1 MGLFEFFGER
11 RNPGPIGDLDVH
23 PPEEAHHLGLTVRA
37 VLAGLL
43 LTGWGYG
50 LTQWTSSLN
59 GLAAAASASGLY
71 LIAGYFVHPKPDYSN
86 LGLLGGA
93 IDHPFR
99 FSDDAN
105 RFLMVL
111 LGLLWPARFLSTT
124 CVEVWRAV
132 RGA

>member
-86 LGLLGGA
+86 LGLLGGV
-93 IDHPFR
+93 IDH
-99 FSDDAN
+99 A
-105 RFLMVL
+105 L
-111 LGLLWPARFLSTT
+111 
-124 CVEVWRAV
+124 V
-132 RGA
+132 RRLRRGVSFTERLDTSNK